1 MSYFILILNI
11 LGKKNYKFEKRQ
23 WEGGRKLILFIS
35 MRGFSPWKFCTWSII
50 QKILLKI
57 KFLNVFMDEK

>member
-1 MSYFILILNI
+1 M

-23 WEGGRKLILFIS
+23 GEGGKKLILFIS
-35 MRGFSPWKFCTWSII
+35 MWGFSLGKLSTWSII

-57 KFLNVFMDEK
+57 NFKMFLWMKNE